1 MTKVEKKKKQE
12 LKYKTNNYKH
22 DFLRPNK
29 LGGGGGGFG
38 NRFGQTSKVTPLL
51 SAYSPFY
58 PQDWTTFALAVIRVP
73 FVQGWFIDYTEE
85 LNSEF
90 VWGCLPVP

>member
-1 MTKVEKKKKQE
+1 MTKVKKKKKKKE

-22 DFLRPNK
+22 DVLRPNK
-29 LGGGGGGFG
+29 LGGWGH
-38 NRFGQTSKVTPLL
+38 RLGQTSKVTPLL
-51 SAYSPFY
+51 SAYSPFD

-73 FVQGWFIDYTEE
+73 FVQGWFIDSTGE

-90 VWGCLPVP
+90 VWGRLPVP